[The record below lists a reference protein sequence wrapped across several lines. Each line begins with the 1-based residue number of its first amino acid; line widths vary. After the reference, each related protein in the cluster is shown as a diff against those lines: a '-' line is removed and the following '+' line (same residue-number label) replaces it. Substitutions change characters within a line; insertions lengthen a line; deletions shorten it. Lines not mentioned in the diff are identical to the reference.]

1 MRESGDIATA
11 DLFAVEGASCI
22 DSHRAVPDVPA
33 VQASSG
39 AGSSGTAPEAPA
51 VPDVRARR
59 RLSADE
65 CVRRARTRK
74 ATAEAKKKS
83 NLATIKAIQD
93 QRDADNAAAGVTL
106 TPADADQGVAEV
118 SEAQANESA
127 PLAETPAA
135 TPEVSGVADSP
146 IPGLDQ
152 RPCWRAFDD
161 WLEVEGRKRRPGVY
175 HFGVKERNDGPSLLT
190 EQWVCTPLY
199 VDAVVADTGDGN
211 FGRLLRFRNTH
222 GRWRTWAMP
231 MRMLAGRGDELRG
244 VLLDCGVEIDP
255 RGRDLLST
263 YLQAQHPA
271 RRMTCATQT
280 GWHGDSF
287 VLPDGVIGPGASDAV
302 FQSEE
307 SGSAEYTTAGSLR
320 AWRERIAGPALGNP
334 ILTLALSVAFAGPLL
349 GKLHAEGGGVHLVGD
364 SSTGKTTCADAAR
377 SVWGGPE
384 YRRSW
389 RATANGIEAAAA
401 LFNDSVLVLDEISEC
416 DPREIGLIVYS
427 LTNGTGKQRAS
438 RTGAA
443 RSIRRWRCTIVSTGE
458 KTVAT
463 SMLEGGQRAKAGQA
477 VRLLDVPVNRRHGA
491 WDNLH
496 GHVDGRALSDAL
508 KAAAAE
514 HYGEAGREFL
524 ERLTQDKR
532 DFGAMLESIK
542 ALPEFAAADAQGQA
556 KRAAS
561 RFALFALAG
570 ELATEYDLTGWPEG
584 QAIEGMSQA
593 FALWREQRG
602 GGGNDE
608 RRKIIEQIVAFID
621 RHGDSRF
628 QAVDA
633 GDSGPVIRDRAG
645 WYEDEGGER
654 VYLFTA
660 EGFAE
665 AVRGFEKATAYD
677 VLVEA
682 GAAPAPGANGKRQRF
697 QRIDGMGRKLY
708 RVHASKL
715 EA

>member
-1 MRESGDIATA
+1 MRDAT
-11 DLFAVEGASCI
+11 DTETGVLFAE
-22 DSHRAVPDVPA
+22 
-33 VQASSG
+33 
-39 AGSSGTAPEAPA
+39 TANTEPQPLHMH
-51 VPDVRARR
+51 VHD
-59 RLSADE
+59 
-65 CVRRARTRK
+65 
-74 ATAEAKKKS
+74 
-83 NLATIKAIQD
+83 
-93 QRDADNAAAGVTL
+93 
-106 TPADADQGVAEV
+106 V
-118 SEAQANESA
+118 SEAEHSMSTPTKERKQLSDEARQQRADRARITRRANAKAKRAEILAALDAAQAKRERDPSGDA
-127 PLAETPAA
+127 S
-135 TPEVSGVADSP
+135 PEVSGVAGVQPNESAPVAETPAETPGVSGVADDP
-146 IPGLDQ
+146 IPGPEQ
-152 RPCWRAFDD
+152 RPCWRVFDD
-161 WLEVEGRKRRPGVY
+161 WVEIDGGKLRPGVWY
-175 HFGVKERNDGPSLLT
+175 FTAKNGKGDEPPALIQT
-190 EQWVCTPLY
+190 WVCSPLH
-199 VDAVVADTGDGN
+199 VEAIVADTGDGN

-244 VLLDCGVEIDP
+244 VLLDSGVEIDP

-287 VLPDGVIGPGASDAV
+287 VLPDVVIGPGASDAV

-307 SGSAEYTTAGSLR
+307 SGSAEYAIAGSLR
-320 AWRERIAGPALGNP
+320 DWRERIAGLAVGNP

-443 RSIRRWRCTIVSTGE
+443 RSVRRWRCTIVSTGE
-458 KTVAT
+458 KSVAT
-463 SMLEGGQRAKAGQA
+463 SMLEGGHRAKAGQA
-477 VRLLDVPVNRRHGA
+477 VRLLDVPVSRRYGA
-491 WDNLH
+491 WDELH
-496 GHVDGRALSDAL
+496 GQADGRALSDAL
-508 KAAAAE
+508 KAAAVE
-514 HYGEAGREFL
+514 HYGHAGREFL
-524 ERLTQDKR
+524 ERLTRDKR
-532 DFGAMLESIK
+532 DFGVMLEGVK
-542 ALPEFAAADAQGQA
+542 ALPEFAAADAEGQA

-570 ELATEYDLTGWPEG
+570 ELATEYDLTGWPEAT
-584 QAIEGMSQA
+584 AIEAAAQA

-608 RRKIIEQIVAFID
+608 RRKIIEQVAAFID

-628 QAVDA
+628 QAVGA

-645 WYEDEGGER
+645 WFDDEDGER
-654 VYLFTA
+654 VHMFTH
-660 EGFAE
+660 EGFGE
-665 AVRGFEKATAYD
+665 AVRGFEKGAAYD
-677 VLVEA
+677 VLVEI
-682 GAAPAPGANGKRQRF
+682 GAAPAPGPSGKRQQFR
-697 QRIDGMGRKLY
+697 RIDGVPRKLY
-708 RVHASKL
+708 IVRASKL
-715 EA
+715 EV

>member
-1 MRESGDIATA
+1 MRETEDTATA
-11 DLFAVEGASCI
+11 ELFTVESTPVAEVAQ
-22 DSHRAVPDVPA
+22 R
-33 VQASSG
+33 
-39 AGSSGTAPEAPA
+39 T
-51 VPDVRARR
+51 
-59 RLSADE
+59 
-65 CVRRARTRK
+65 CVRVRDDERAARGAKAAKTRK
-74 ATAEAKKKS
+74 ANDKRKREEALAALAVEQCGRHAEQTQAE
-83 NLATIKAIQD
+83 
-93 QRDADNAAAGVTL
+93 
-106 TPADADQGVAEV
+106 VAEV
-118 SEAQANESA
+118 AGVQPNESA
-127 PLAETPAA
+127 PLTETPLEIQ
-135 TPEVSGVADSP
+135 EVSGVAETP
-146 IPGLDQ
+146 IPGPQ
-152 RPCWRAFDD
+152 ERPCWCVLNDWVEFDGGK
-161 WLEVEGRKRRPGVY
+161 LRPGVWY
-175 HFGVKERNDGPSLLT
+175 FGVKNGKNDEPPTLGQT
-190 EQWVCTPLY
+190 WVCSPLH
-199 VDAVVADTGDGN
+199 VEAIVADTGDGN
-211 FGRLLRFRNTH
+211 FGRLLRFTNTH

-244 VLLDCGVEIDP
+244 MLLDSGVEIDP
-255 RGRDLLST
+255 RGRDLLSV
-263 YLQAQHPA
+263 YLQAQHPK

-287 VLPDGVIGPGASDAV
+287 VLPDVVIGTGAGDAV

-307 SGSAEYTTAGSLR
+307 SGSAEYGCAGNLR
-320 AWRERIAGPALGNP
+320 EWRERIAGLATGNP
-334 ILTLALSVAFAGPLL
+334 LLTLALAVAFAGPLL

-364 SSTGKTTCADAAR
+364 SSTGKTTCAEAAR

-389 RATANGIEAAAA
+389 RATANGVEAAAT
-401 LFNDSVLVLDEISEC
+401 LFNDSLLVLDEISEC

-443 RSIRRWRCTIVSTGE
+443 RAVRRWRCAIVSTGE
-458 KTVAT
+458 KSIAT
-463 SMLEGGQRAKAGQA
+463 AMLEGGHRAKAGQA
-477 VRLLDVPVNRRHGA
+477 VRLLDVPVSRQHGA
-491 WDNLH
+491 WDALH
-496 GHVDGRALSDAL
+496 GHADGRALSDAI
-508 KAAAAE
+508 KGAADK
-514 HYGEAGREFL
+514 HYGHAGREFL
-524 ERLTQDKR
+524 ERLTRDKR
-532 DFGAMLESIK
+532 DLGDMLEAIK
-542 ALPEFAAADAQGQA
+542 ALPEFVAADAEGQA

-570 ELATEYDLTGWPEG
+570 ELATEYCLTGWQQG
-584 QAIEGMSQA
+584 HAIDAAAQA
-593 FALWREQRG
+593 FTLWHDQRG

-608 RRKIIEQIVAFID
+608 RRKIIEQIAAFID

-628 QAVDA
+628 QAVGA

-665 AVRGFEKATAYD
+665 AVRGFEKAVAYD

-697 QRIDGMGRKLY
+697 QRIDGIGRKLY